1 MAMSLQA
8 SSGNRESDRAASAQS
23 MSKAQHD
30 DYAADRPPVRTPPF
44 PAETAG
50 GIAHDFRNI
59 LGVIQSSL
67 NLLERAGGDEEQ
79 AAMCLA
85 AAREG
90 IQRGLRLTARLVKSA
105 AQTEAGP
112 SLVSVNDLLAEF
124 ETLLKHGAG
133 SGIDIILDLAPDL
146 PGCRIDPS
154 RFCSAILNL
163 VLNARDSMPG
173 GGIVR
178 ISTAVAEPE
187 FGRAGRFV
195 RIRVR
200 DEGIGMAPEV
210 AGRIFDSYFTTKGDS
225 GTGLGIPQVCAFA
238 RRAGGEV
245 RVASKPNAGTIFD
258 LLLPAEPAGSPLWR
272 QIDRWLNEGG
282 ALGGSIEAQRAPA
295 MAALEGVS

>member
-1 MAMSLQA
+1 MWLQA
-8 SSGNRESDRAASAQS
+8 SNEVEGSAGAPGGQVGVEPREEESGQSGRPARTAQ
-23 MSKAQHD
+23 
-30 DYAADRPPVRTPPF
+30 PPG
-44 PAETAG
+44 EMAG

-67 NLLERAGGDEEQ
+67 NLLERVGGDADK
-79 AAMCLA
+79 AAYCLA

-90 IQRGLRLTARLVKSA
+90 IERGLRLTARLVDSA
-105 AQTEAGP
+105 RKVERIPG
-112 SLVSVNDLLAEF
+112 LVSVNELLAEF
-124 ETLLKHGAG
+124 QTLLKHGAG
-133 SGIDIILDLAPDL
+133 AGIDIHLDLAPDL
-146 PGCRIDPS
+146 PQCRIDPS

-163 VLNARDSMPG
+163 MLNARDSMPD

-178 ISTAVAEPE
+178 ISTAIAEPE

-200 DEGIGMAPEV
+200 DEGIGMSPEV
-210 AGRIFDSYFTTKGDS
+210 AGRIFDSYFTTKGES

-245 RVASKPNAGTIFD
+245 RVASKPGAGTIFD

-282 ALGGSIEAQRAPA
+282 ALGGFREPQRAPA
-295 MAALEGVS
+295 IAALAGIS